1 MQLKRTG
8 HPAKAAVAFCRLI
21 HLTDRGF
28 ELQLVPPDMASKALK
43 RGGHYGYQT
52 QITIQIGD
60 LVEATERARQSLG
73 RSVQNTGRTI
83 ERL

>member
-8 HPAKAAVAFCRLI
+8 RPAKAVAAFCRLI
-21 HLTDRGF
+21 RLTDRGF
-28 ELQLVPPDMASKALK
+28 ELQLVPPDMASNALK

-60 LVEATERARQSLG
+60 FVEATPAQKKSTCTLEILNNR
-73 RSVQNTGRTI
+73 
-83 ERL
+83 